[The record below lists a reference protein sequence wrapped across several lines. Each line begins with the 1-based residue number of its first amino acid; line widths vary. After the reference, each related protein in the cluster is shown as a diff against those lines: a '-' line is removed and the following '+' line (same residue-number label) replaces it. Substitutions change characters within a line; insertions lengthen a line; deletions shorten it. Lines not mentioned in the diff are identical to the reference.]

1 MAEEILAVLKRK
13 YSFLNIILE
22 SIGQTMRE
30 LEKNEDPEEIYRTMR
45 VFLGEFPTKKILQDI
60 ADEKGLGIKVRT
72 TEDAL
77 TVLRTLREK

>member
-13 YSFLNIILE
+13 YGFLSIILE
-22 SIGQTMRE
+22 SIGQAVRE
-30 LEKNEDPEEIYRTMR
+30 LEKNDDPEEIYRTMT

-60 ADEKGLGIKVRT
+60 ADEKGLGIRVRT

-77 TVLRTLREK
+77 TVIRSLKER